1 MDEFNYKCIAQKMP
15 SIKQIQMKVLTE
27 EVY

>member
-1 MDEFNYKCIAQKMP
+1 MDEFNYKCIAQEMT